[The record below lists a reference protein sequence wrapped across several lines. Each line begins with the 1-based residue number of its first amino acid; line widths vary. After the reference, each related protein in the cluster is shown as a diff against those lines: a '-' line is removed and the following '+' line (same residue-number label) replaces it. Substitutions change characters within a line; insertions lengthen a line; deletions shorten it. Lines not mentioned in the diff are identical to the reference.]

1 MVRAYFV
8 IALMF
13 AMVAIVLAPP
23 ARAQPDPFAAGS
35 GSAEGSAGSA
45 AGSGAT
51 APATTPG
58 NEQPADAA
66 APAPSPACEY
76 ITKSIC
82 SSQNSGLLLKS
93 GAYVVIAVLLF
104 SLLRVWWDRRGTR
117 TAGVRFVATLLP
129 AAGTAGILA
138 YLDPTRGQDLTCCLA
153 SSIFK
158 SEILIQDSALARGA
172 LLGFVPAAVLFVLVA
187 IILKIVKG

>member
-1 MVRAYFV
+1 MARAYFV

-13 AMVAIVLAPP
+13 ATFAIVRVPVAQ
-23 ARAQPDPFAAGS
+23 AQPDPFATGS

-45 AGSGAT
+45 AGGGPSTT
-51 APATTPG
+51 APAIS
-58 NEQPADAA
+58 NEQPADAV
-66 APAPSPACEY
+66 APSPACEY
-76 ITKSIC
+76 ITKSVC
-82 SSQNSGLLLKS
+82 SSQNTGLLLKS
-93 GAYVVIAVLLF
+93 GAYVIIAVLLF

-129 AAGTAGILA
+129 AAGTAGVLA

>member
-8 IALMF
+8 IALML

-23 ARAQPDPFAAGS
+23 ARAQPDPFAADAGA
-35 GSAEGSAGSA
+35 GEEPAGSA
-45 AGSGAT
+45 ARRAASAT
-51 APATTPG
+51 G
-58 NEQPADAA
+58 NEQAANAA
-66 APAPSPACEY
+66 AAAPSPACEY
-76 ITKSIC
+76 ITKNIC
-82 SSQNSGLLLKS
+82 GAQNTGLLLKS

-104 SLLRVWWDRRGTR
+104 SLLRGWWDRRGTR

-129 AAGTAGILA
+129 AAGTAGALA
-138 YLDPTRGQDLTCCLA
+138 YVDPTRGQDLACCLA

-187 IILKIVKG
+187 ILIKVTKS